1 MVLAGVSSLA
11 AVFQSGAS
19 AYRALAP
26 LDLTIIGVY
35 FLVVFGIGFYF
46 SRKERTSEEYFL
58 AGRDIGWVFLWAS
71 LFGSNISPGNFIALF
86 GTRASSGAAGR
97 HFQGVGRLLFS
108 DPG

>member
-26 LDLTIIGVY
+26 LDLTIIAAY

-46 SRKERTSEEYFL
+46 SRKARGRPFRV
-58 AGRDIGWVFLWAS
+58 AGLPDSV
-71 LFGSNISPGNFIALF
+71 
-86 GTRASSGAAGR
+86 
-97 HFQGVGRLLFS
+97 
-108 DPG
+108 DPWLGLCSVLPA